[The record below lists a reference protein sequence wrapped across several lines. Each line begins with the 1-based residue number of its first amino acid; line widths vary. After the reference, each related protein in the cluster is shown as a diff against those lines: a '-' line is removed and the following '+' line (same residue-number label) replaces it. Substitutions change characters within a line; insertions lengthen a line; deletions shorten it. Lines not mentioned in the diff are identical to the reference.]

1 MSHLIVQNLT
11 KTVGDKTLFQNI
23 EFTIYEGE
31 RAGLIGINGTGK
43 STLLSILAGQIEA
56 DAIAIDRPNK
66 YRIAYLPQEPTFNS
80 GETVLQAVFAGNSPV
95 LQLNRQYEET
105 VAALAMN
112 PTSESLQK
120 TLFSLQQRMDEEQ
133 AWDVNAL
140 AKTALTKLGIE
151 MFDKEVLTLSGGQQK
166 RVALAKVLIEPA
178 DLYLLDEPTNHLDV
192 QSTEWLQ
199 EMVLRLK
206 GAVIFITHDRYFLDE
221 LSTHI
226 YEIADQT
233 LYRHTGNYGDFLEA
247 RAIRE
252 EMAAASAQ
260 KDRNRYRSELKWIR
274 RGAKARSTKQKARI
288 QRFEQLEDNL
298 ERKSD
303 DVSLEL
309 GLATTRLGRK
319 VLEAE
324 NISKAFGAQKI
335 VEHFTFLLQQ
345 GDRIGII
352 GANGVGKSTLLN
364 MLAGELSPD
373 KGEIHVG
380 STVKL
385 AHFKQTLPKMNENE
399 RMIEYIREASNDIT
413 DAEGVRYSAAQML
426 ERFLFPLH
434 AHGTPIGKLSGGE
447 RKRLH
452 LLRLLM
458 EQPNVLLLD
467 EPTNDLDIETL
478 GVLEDFI
485 EHFPGVVIT
494 ISHDRFFL
502 DRIAKKL
509 WILDGQG
516 HVDESLDIYSDY
528 LQKREQETAVKVEAP
543 KVEKQKIDKPK
554 SDKKKLSFKEQKEWE
569 TIADEIEKT
578 ETTIMETEAGIANA
592 GADFTKLQELT
603 AKLDELN
610 AHYEHLIERWSYLDE
625 IVNG

>member
-43 STLLSILAGQIEA
+43 STLLSILAGDIEA
-56 DAIAIDRPNK
+56 DMITVDRPNK
-66 YRIAYLPQEPTFNS
+66 YRVAYLPQEPTFNA
-80 GETVLQAVFAGNSPV
+80 GETVLQAVFAGDSPI
-95 LQLNRQYEET
+95 LQLNRQYEDT
-105 VAALAMN
+105 VAALAVN

-151 MFDKEVLTLSGGQQK
+151 TFDKEVLTLSGGQQK

-192 QSTEWLQ
+192 ESTEWLQ

-226 YEIADQT
+226 YELADQT
-233 LYRHTGNYGDFLEA
+233 LYRHTGNYGDYLES

-252 EMAAASAQ
+252 EMKAASAQ

-288 QRFEQLEDNL
+288 QRFEKLEDNL
-298 ERKSD
+298 ERKSE

-324 NISKAFGAQKI
+324 NISKAFGQQKFLNTF
-335 VEHFTFLLQQ
+335 HFYYSRGTESALL
-345 GDRIGII
+345 
-352 GANGVGKSTLLN
+352 V
-364 MLAGELSPD
+364 
-373 KGEIHVG
+373 
-380 STVKL
+380 
-385 AHFKQTLPKMNENE
+385 
-399 RMIEYIREASNDIT
+399 RM
-413 DAEGVRYSAAQML
+413 V
-426 ERFLFPLH
+426 
-434 AHGTPIGKLSGGE
+434 
-447 RKRLH
+447 
-452 LLRLLM
+452 
-458 EQPNVLLLD
+458 
-467 EPTNDLDIETL
+467 
-478 GVLEDFI
+478 
-485 EHFPGVVIT
+485 
-494 ISHDRFFL
+494 
-502 DRIAKKL
+502 
-509 WILDGQG
+509 
-516 HVDESLDIYSDY
+516 
-528 LQKREQETAVKVEAP
+528 
-543 KVEKQKIDKPK
+543 
-554 SDKKKLSFKEQKEWE
+554 
-569 TIADEIEKT
+569 
-578 ETTIMETEAGIANA
+578 
-592 GADFTKLQELT
+592 
-603 AKLDELN
+603 
-610 AHYEHLIERWSYLDE
+610 
-625 IVNG
+625 